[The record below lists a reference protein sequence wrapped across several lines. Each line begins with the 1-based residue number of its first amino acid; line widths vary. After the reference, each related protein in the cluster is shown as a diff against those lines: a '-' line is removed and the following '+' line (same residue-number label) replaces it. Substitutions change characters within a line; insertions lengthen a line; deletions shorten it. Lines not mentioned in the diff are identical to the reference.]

1 MPRPREFDD
10 ERVLDAAME
19 AFWARGYAATSAQDL
34 VDATGLGR
42 SSLYNAFA
50 GKHQLYERALRRY
63 LERNTEADVA
73 LLDRPGPV
81 KERVR
86 ELLLGVID
94 ADLGDPQRRGCLAVN
109 AAIALAGKDEAVT
122 VAVRRVFARVEEA
135 LVVALER
142 GQRDGEITG
151 ERSARALAR
160 FVLNAIYGLRVL
172 GKAATDRAPLL
183 DVVEATVSAL

>member
-19 AFWARGYAATSAQDL
+19 TFWARGYAATSAQDL

-50 GKHQLYERALRRY
+50 GKHQLYEQALRRY
-63 LERNTEADVA
+63 LEHNTEADVA

-109 AAIALAGKDEAVT
+109 AAIELAGKDEAVT
-122 VAVRRVFARVEEA
+122 AAVRRVFARVEEA

-142 GQRDGEITG
+142 GQREGEITR

>member
-19 AFWARGYAATSAQDL
+19 TFWARGYAATSAQDL

-50 GKHQLYERALRRY
+50 GKHQLYEQALRRY
-63 LERNTEADVA
+63 LEHNTEADVA

-86 ELLLGVID
+86 ELLLGVVD
-94 ADLGDPQRRGCLAVN
+94 AELGDPMHRGCLAVN
-109 AAIALAGKDEAVT
+109 AAIELAGKDEAVT

-135 LVVALER
+135 LVMALER
-142 GQRDGEITG
+142 GQRDGEIAP
-151 ERSARALAR
+151 ERSPRALAR

>member
-19 AFWARGYAATSAQDL
+19 AFWTRGYAATSAQDL

-50 GKHQLYERALRRY
+50 GKHQLYEQALRRY

-81 KERVR
+81 KQRVR

-109 AAIALAGKDEAVT
+109 AAIELAGKDEAVT

-172 GKAATDRAPLL
+172 GKAATDRTPLL

>member
-19 AFWARGYAATSAQDL
+19 TFWARGYAATSAQDL

-42 SSLYNAFA
+42 SSLYNAFT
-50 GKHQLYERALRRY
+50 GKHQLYEQALRRY
-63 LERNTEADVA
+63 LEHNTEADVA
-73 LLDRPGPV
+73 MLDRPGPV
-81 KERVR
+81 KQRVR

-94 ADLGDPQRRGCLAVN
+94 ADLGDAQRRGCLAVN
-109 AAIALAGKDEAVT
+109 AAIELAGKDEAVT

-142 GQRDGEITG
+142 GQRDGEITR

-183 DVVEATVSAL
+183 DVVEATVSTL

>member
-10 ERVLDAAME
+10 ERVLDAAMN
-19 AFWARGYAATSAQDL
+19 AFWDRGYAATSAQDL

-42 SSLYNAFA
+42 SSLYNAFM
-50 GKHQLYERALRRY
+50 GKHPLYERVLRRY
-63 LERNTEADVA
+63 LECNTEADVA
-73 LLDRPGPV
+73 LLDQPGSV
-81 KERVR
+81 KERIR
-86 ELLLGVID
+86 GLLLGVID

-109 AAIALAGKDEAVT
+109 AAIELAGKDEAVT
-122 VAVRRVFARVEEA
+122 VLVRRVFARVEEA
-135 LVVALER
+135 LVVALDR
-142 GQRDGEITG
+142 GQRGGEITQ

-183 DVVEATVSAL
+183 DVVDATVGAL

>member
-109 AAIALAGKDEAVT
+109 AAIELAGKDEAVT

>member
-109 AAIALAGKDEAVT
+109 AAIELAGKDEAVT

-142 GQRDGEITG
+142 GQLDGEITG
-151 ERSARALAR
+151 ARSARALAR

>member
-19 AFWARGYAATSAQDL
+19 MFWVRGYAATSAQDL

-50 GKHQLYERALRRY
+50 GKHQLYEQALRRY
-63 LERNTEADVA
+63 LEHNTEADVA
-73 LLDRPGPV
+73 LLDQPGPV

-109 AAIALAGKDEAVT
+109 AAIELAGKDEAVT

-135 LVVALER
+135 LVMALER
-142 GQRDGEITG
+142 GQRNGEIARD
-151 ERSARALAR
+151 RSARALAR

-172 GKAATDRAPLL
+172 GKTATDRGPLL
-183 DVVEATVSAL
+183 DVVETTVSTL